1 MKTILLIFS
10 CLLLLCCTTE
20 KRKVTTVH
28 SPNDTVD
35 VYAKDVTGQ
44 KIYNV
49 ISEKVV
55 MDNGAPLF
63 GKIRTEV
70 PKQLNDKE
78 FELAKTIVRKYI
90 HRHQADYLPFDSY
103 FQQYLGY
110 KKEGVLMA
118 EICDFRTAKDIGIDR
133 PEKNEILHN
142 IPPTPEQEVF
152 IGKLM
157 EFAKSGDATILGRA
171 PLSESEERAK
181 MLIATDYARK
191 RFKNI
196 VSFR

>member
-28 SPNDTVD
+28 SPYDTVY

-49 ISEKVV
+49 ISEKAVTA
-55 MDNGAPLF
+55 NGDPLF

-78 FELAKTIVRKYI
+78 FELAKSVVRKYI
-90 HRHQADYLPFDSY
+90 HRHQDEFLPFDSY

-118 EICDFRTAKDIGIDR
+118 DVALFSYYRVIYQKGVAGIICEDYRVKFKYLK
-133 PEKNEILHN
+133 EL
-142 IPPTPEQEVF
+142 
-152 IGKLM
+152 GK
-157 EFAKSGDATILGRA
+157 E
-171 PLSESEERAK
+171 
-181 MLIATDYARK
+181 RK
-191 RFKNI
+191 RLIINLDKGVI
-196 VSFR
+196 VNE

>member
-1 MKTILLIFS
+1 
-10 CLLLLCCTTE
+10 
-20 KRKVTTVH
+20 
-28 SPNDTVD
+28 VD

-49 ISEKVV
+49 ISEKVI
-55 MDNGAPLF
+55 MDNGDPLF

-90 HRHQADYLPFDSY
+90 HRHQDEFLPFDSY

-118 EICDFRTAKDIGIDR
+118 DVALFSDYRVIYQKGVAGITREDYRVKFKFLKD
-133 PEKNEILHN
+133 L
-142 IPPTPEQEVF
+142 
-152 IGKLM
+152 GK
-157 EFAKSGDATILGRA
+157 ERKSLTINLDKGVVV
-171 PLSESEERAK
+171 SE
-181 MLIATDYARK
+181 
-191 RFKNI
+191 
-196 VSFR
+196 

>member
-10 CLLLLCCTTE
+10 CLLLLSCTTE

-28 SPNDTVD
+28 SPYDTVY
-35 VYAKDVTGQ
+35 VYAKDETGQ

-49 ISEKVV
+49 ISEKLVTT
-55 MDNGAPLF
+55 NGDPLF

-78 FELAKTIVRKYI
+78 FEVAKAVVRKYI
-90 HRHQADYLPFDSY
+90 HRHQDEFLPFDSY

-118 EICDFRTAKDIGIDR
+118 DVALFSDYRVIYQKGVAWI
-133 PEKNEILHN
+133 
-142 IPPTPEQEVF
+142 TPEDYRVKF
-152 IGKLM
+152 KFLKDLGK
-157 EFAKSGDATILGRA
+157 E
-171 PLSESEERAK
+171 
-181 MLIATDYARK
+181 RK
-191 RFKNI
+191 RLTINLDKGVVVNE
-196 VSFR
+196 

>member
-49 ISEKVV
+49 ISEKAV
-55 MDNGAPLF
+55 MDNGDSLF

-78 FELAKTIVRKYI
+78 FEVAKSVVRKYI
-90 HRHQADYLPFDSY
+90 HRHQDEFLPFDFY

-118 EICDFRTAKDIGIDR
+118 DVALFSVYRVIYQKGVAGITREDYRVKFKFLKD
-133 PEKNEILHN
+133 L
-142 IPPTPEQEVF
+142 
-152 IGKLM
+152 GK
-157 EFAKSGDATILGRA
+157 ERKSLTINLDKGV
-171 PLSESEERAK
+171 
-181 MLIATDYARK
+181 
-191 RFKNI
+191 I
-196 VSFR
+196 VRE

>member
-10 CLLLLCCTTE
+10 CLLLFCCTT
-20 KRKVTTVH
+20 KTRKVTTVH

-49 ISEKVV
+49 ISEKAV
-55 MDNGAPLF
+55 MANGDPLF
-63 GKIRTEV
+63 GKIRTEA

-78 FELAKTIVRKYI
+78 FELAKSVVRKYI
-90 HRHQADYLPFDSY
+90 HRHQDEFLPFECY

-118 EICDFRTAKDIGIDR
+118 DVALFSDYKIVYQRGVAGITREDYRVKFRFLKDF
-133 PEKNEILHN
+133 EKE
-142 IPPTPEQEVF
+142 
-152 IGKLM
+152 
-157 EFAKSGDATILGRA
+157 
-171 PLSESEERAK
+171 
-181 MLIATDYARK
+181 RK
-191 RFKNI
+191 RLIINLDKGVI
-196 VSFR
+196 VNE

>member
-28 SPNDTVD
+28 SQYDTV
-35 VYAKDVTGQ
+35 YIYTKDVTGQ

-49 ISEKVV
+49 ISEKAVTA
-55 MDNGAPLF
+55 NGDSLF
-63 GKIRTEV
+63 GKIRKEV

-110 KKEGVLMA
+110 KKDGVLMA
-118 EICDFRTAKDIGIDR
+118 DVALFSVYRVIYQKGAAGITCQDYR
-133 PEKNEILHN
+133 VKFKYLKEL
-142 IPPTPEQEVF
+142 
-152 IGKLM
+152 GK
-157 EFAKSGDATILGRA
+157 
-171 PLSESEERAK
+171 ERK
-181 MLIATDYARK
+181 MLTINLDK
-191 RFKNI
+191 GVVVKE
-196 VSFR
+196 

>member
-49 ISEKVV
+49 ISEKAV
-55 MDNGAPLF
+55 MANGDPLF

-110 KKEGVLMA
+110 KKGGVLMVDVA
-118 EICDFRTAKDIGIDR
+118 LFSDYRIVYQKGVTGITCEDYR
-133 PEKNEILHN
+133 VKFKYLKEL
-142 IPPTPEQEVF
+142 
-152 IGKLM
+152 GK
-157 EFAKSGDATILGRA
+157 E
-171 PLSESEERAK
+171 
-181 MLIATDYARK
+181 RK
-191 RFKNI
+191 RLTINLDKG
-196 VSFR
+196 VVVKE

>member
-10 CLLLLCCTTE
+10 CLLLFCCTT
-20 KRKVTTVH
+20 KTRKVTTVH
-28 SPNDTVD
+28 SPYDTVF
-35 VYAKDVTGQ
+35 VYAKDDTGQ

-55 MDNGAPLF
+55 TANGDPLF

-78 FELAKTIVRKYI
+78 FELAKSVVRKYI
-90 HRHQADYLPFDSY
+90 HRHQDDFLPFDSY

-118 EICDFRTAKDIGIDR
+118 DVALFSDYRVIYQKGVAGITREDYR
-133 PEKNEILHN
+133 VKFKYLKEL
-142 IPPTPEQEVF
+142 
-152 IGKLM
+152 GK
-157 EFAKSGDATILGRA
+157 E
-171 PLSESEERAK
+171 
-181 MLIATDYARK
+181 RK
-191 RFKNI
+191 RLIINLDKGVI
-196 VSFR
+196 VRE

>member
-28 SPNDTVD
+28 SPYDTVY
-35 VYAKDVTGQ
+35 VYAKDETEQ

-49 ISEKVV
+49 ISEKAVTA
-55 MDNGAPLF
+55 NGDSLF

-78 FELAKTIVRKYI
+78 FEVAKAVVRKYI
-90 HRHQADYLPFDSY
+90 HRHQDEFLPFDSY

-110 KKEGVLMA
+110 KKGGVLMVDVA
-118 EICDFRTAKDIGIDR
+118 LFSNYRIVYQKGVMGIFC
-133 PEKNEILHN
+133 ENYKVTFKYLKEL
-142 IPPTPEQEVF
+142 
-152 IGKLM
+152 GK
-157 EFAKSGDATILGRA
+157 
-171 PLSESEERAK
+171 ERK
-181 MLIATDYARK
+181 MLTINLDK
-191 RFKNI
+191 GVVVNE
-196 VSFR
+196 

>member
-1 MKTILLIFS
+1 MKAIPFIFS
-10 CLLLLCCTTE
+10 CLLLLSCTTE

-55 MDNGAPLF
+55 MDNGDPLF

-110 KKEGVLMA
+110 EKDGVLMA
-118 EICDFRTAKDIGIDR
+118 DVVLFSYYRVIYQKGVAGITHENYRVKFRFLK
-133 PEKNEILHN
+133 EL
-142 IPPTPEQEVF
+142 
-152 IGKLM
+152 GK
-157 EFAKSGDATILGRA
+157 E
-171 PLSESEERAK
+171 
-181 MLIATDYARK
+181 RK
-191 RFKNI
+191 RFTINLDKGVI
-196 VSFR
+196 VNE